1 MHEGKRIIGVAERVV
16 GISLGAIIAA
26 TVLPCSAFT
35 ASAAPAAG
43 TAAATSPKIRELMTS
58 LAQEWLDEQGVA
70 RPSATPPPQ
79 AANSSLDDYL
89 NSGADAIHDQ
99 IVALAGAIPAL
110 PHEFERAAARVTAI
124 DPDSG
129 RGELFLD
136 LGIFGDRYM
145 VATRRLAAEAQAL
158 LNIALFGVFG
168 YGALWLFRKM
178 TGGVR
183 HRLDGLPVDTVND
196 RLRVIATRSAFTF
209 GAIAAF
215 ILGSLAPLFALDM
228 DPVRRTMVSGFL
240 IVFVAIWIAIATGK
254 LLLAPMMSVFG
265 SFRWIRQP
273 LSSGAGDLPHPPA
286 GLPSDG

>member
-43 TAAATSPKIRELMTS
+43 TTAATSPKIRELMTS

-168 YGALWLFRKM
+168 FGALWLFRKM
-178 TGGVR
+178 TGAFATASTGS
-183 HRLDGLPVDTVND
+183 LWTPSTTVCVLS
-196 RLRVIATRSAFTF
+196 LRV
-209 GAIAAF
+209 
-215 ILGSLAPLFALDM
+215 PL
-228 DPVRRTMVSGFL
+228 
-240 IVFVAIWIAIATGK
+240 
-254 LLLAPMMSVFG
+254 LLLARSQPS
-265 SFRWIRQP
+265 SSAALLHSSPSIWIR
-273 LSSGAGDLPHPPA
+273 SVARWFRA
-286 GLPSDG
+286 F